1 MARPKIGV
9 ELETENAVRDAIA
22 QMARQTNLARSAS
35 KLAELAGVGRATLYR
50 AFDARPELRDSFQRL
65 AEQSP
70 AAERSRRERDLADR
84 LAEIRLLKDRISA
97 LTTTIEHLL
106 RDNKALRDRLA
117 QRSEPVADLTQRRRT
132 KESHEPRRP
141 RR

>member
-9 ELETENAVRDAIA
+9 EPDTEHAIRDAIT
-22 QMARQTNLARSAS
+22 QMARDRNLARSAS

-65 AEQSP
+65 VEQSP

-84 LAEIRLLKDRISA
+84 LAETRLLKDRISA
-97 LTTTIEHLL
+97 LTTTVEHLL
-106 RDNKALRDRLA
+106 RDNKALRESLA
-117 QRSEPVADLTQRRRT
+117 LRSEPIADITQRRRT
-132 KESHEPRRP
+132 KESHEPRRS